1 MKKRGIC
8 TILTAAGLTLL
19 MAVPVFA
26 GSWHQDD
33 RGWRYRR
40 DDGTSPVKQWEW
52 IDATGDGVEECF
64 YFYDNGY
71 MATDTFIDHYH
82 VDNNG
87 YWDMGGMIQTRKPG
101 TAHYAGKTYADIY
114 KEYAAWFGEAE
125 FVYDRVEYSSEA
137 QVRLS
142 GVNFLALFDLNTDG
156 VDELLIGRQTAKE
169 SFNGYAYE
177 LDVYTKNGS
186 NVICCGTID
195 EAEMW
200 TGGEMTCGVCIMA
213 NGGKLYIASGSRGT
227 GAGSVYRFY
236 TIENNALVLAHAMD
250 IDADRLIVDWQE
262 VSEAEYAKIRSGWTE
277 VAQYDYFGFD
287 ENWSDL
293 TIDQTLEL
301 IRKTKARIGT

>member
-1 MKKRGIC
+1 M
-8 TILTAAGLTLL
+8 LSVLAAGLTLL
-19 MAVPVFA
+19 LAVPVSA
-26 GSWHQDD
+26 GSWHQDA
-33 RGWRYRR
+33 RGWRYQR

-52 IDATGDGVEECF
+52 IDATGDGIEECF

-101 TAHYAGKTYADIY
+101 TVHYAGKTYADIC
-114 KEYAAWFGEAE
+114 KEYAAWFGEPE
-125 FVYDRVEYSSEA
+125 GVTMTMEEYSDP
-137 QVRLS
+137 QVRLA
-142 GVNFLALFDLNTDG
+142 GINFLGLFDLNADG
-156 VDELLIGRQTAKE
+156 VEELLIGRQAAAE

-177 LDVYTKNGS
+177 LDVYTKSGS
-186 NVICCGTID
+186 SVICCGTID

-200 TGGEMTCGVCIMA
+200 TGGEMTCGVCLMS

-227 GAGSVYRFY
+227 GAGSVFRFY
-236 TIENNALVLAHAMD
+236 TIENDTLVLAHAMD

-262 VSEAEYAKIRSGWTE
+262 VSEADYAEIRSGWSE

-287 ENWSDL
+287 ENWEEL
-293 TIDQTLEL
+293 TITQTLEL
-301 IRKTKARIGT
+301 IKKTKARIGV